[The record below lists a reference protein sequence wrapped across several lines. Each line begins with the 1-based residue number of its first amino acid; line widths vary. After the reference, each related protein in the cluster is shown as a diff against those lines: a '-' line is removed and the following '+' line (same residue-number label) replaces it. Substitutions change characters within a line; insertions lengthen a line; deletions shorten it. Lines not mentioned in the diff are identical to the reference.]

1 LRRFSEFRHISECRL
16 AAAYALE
23 NFSSAGASVAIL
35 TAIMKKSLLVLAALA
50 VASSTALGESWSFG
64 AGTGPFIFGHF
75 VDRTAT
81 INTEIASATT
91 HSRLSAETRAGG
103 EADIERDLNRW
114 LAVRL
119 EATWTR
125 SPLRIKSRSGDQGV
139 SFDAGHLNVT
149 TLTLPLVLRFNPN
162 GALRFPVRGGPAYA
176 LYAVPGRAGGGTTL
190 PLFEGTGGRWGG
202 AGAVGVAWWWRQNFA
217 VEWQTQEIVTSS
229 PFRVADFAPA
239 TQGIHIPKPR
249 NGHTTVGIRYRF

>member
-1 LRRFSEFRHISECRL
+1 
-16 AAAYALE
+16 
-23 NFSSAGASVAIL
+23 
-35 TAIMKKSLLVLAALA
+35 MKKSLLVLAALA

-162 GALRFPVRGGPAYA
+162 GALRFHVMG
-176 LYAVPGRAGGGTTL
+176 
-190 PLFEGTGGRWGG
+190 
-202 AGAVGVAWWWRQNFA
+202 GVAWWWRQNFA